1 MCLLFLKLIGVG
13 CNLGFLMN
21 LPVQIQLA
29 SPAFHEW
36 ISRRKESV
44 RPWLVFVNTHNFKIP
59 QSFQRWTKRV
69 VKNVDHYQ
77 SNYMFIFI
85 GLIIYCLI
93 TSPLLFFAA
102 FLSLSLC
109 YFLALRNAE
118 KKILIGGQEVALGH
132 QFAAVGVLSLPVF
145 YMAGAGAVL
154 FWVIGA
160 TFFVIAIH
168 ASFYNIDS
176 ILGSDEEPFQTF
188 EHPIEEV

>member
-13 CNLGFLMN
+13 CNLGLLMN

-44 RPWLVFVNTHNFKIP
+44 RPWMVFVNTHNFKVP
-59 QSFQRWTKRV
+59 HSFQRWTNRV
-69 VKNVDHYQ
+69 VKNVDHFQ

-93 TSPLLFFAA
+93 TSPLLFFAV
-102 FLSLSLC
+102 FLSLALC
-109 YFLALRNAE
+109 YFLSLRNVD
-118 KKILIGGQEVALGH
+118 KKIIVGGHEVALGH
-132 QFAAVGVLSLPVF
+132 QFAAVGVLSVPVF

-168 ASFYNIDS
+168 ASFYNIER
-176 ILGSDEEPFQTF
+176 ILGSEEEPFEDF
-188 EHPIEEV
+188 EHPIQEV